1 MLLAGVWRFGWSLE
15 ALPPPEVLV
24 VLTGFDGLLLLSWP
38 LQWEASALSSGEERK
53 EERKKEGK
61 KKKKLGRVSNLRLVL
76 KALLIY
82 HQLTKIVKI

>member
-53 EERKKEGK
+53 KERKKERRQK
-61 KKKKLGRVSNLRLVL
+61 KKKAWKSLEPETRL
-76 KALLIY
+76 KSPIDISPA
-82 HQLTKIVKI
+82 H